1 MGNYSDLIK
10 LNAPADKVFDA
21 LTNKIPLWW
30 TEMFEGSANNK
41 NDAFTVRFGEAIYKT
56 ILVKEITNNLK
67 IVWSVTDSLIN
78 IPELKNQTEWI
89 GTSIEWEIIQQGSKT
104 ELLLTHIG
112 LRPDIECYDI
122 CTTGWKQFTNSFKLF
137 VETGKGNPFKQ

>member
-41 NDAFTVRFGEAIYKT
+41 NDTFTVRFGETIYKT

-89 GTSIEWEIIQQGSKT
+89 GTSIEWEIIPQGSKT

-122 CTTGWKQFTNSFKLF
+122 CTTGWKQFTNSLKLF
-137 VETGKGNPFKQ
+137 LETGNGNPFKQ

>member
-1 MGNYSDLIK
+1 
-10 LNAPADKVFDA
+10 
-21 LTNKIPLWW
+21 
-30 TEMFEGSANNK
+30 MFEGSANNK